1 MERKR
6 ERERFVIEI
15 RQHFYLEHRSNV
27 ECREQTRILA
37 RWGSNVISD
46 SFPVS
51 TILVE
56 IDSPEKS
63 RFDPIHNSQRNV
75 LEEVCDVAN
84 YYFRRSKYGIGDPF
98 GSREERASARARAR
112 DDADGIP
119 ALPAGIHGRA
129 VSRARARAE
138 KARP

>member
-1 MERKR
+1 
-6 ERERFVIEI
+6 
-15 RQHFYLEHRSNV
+15 
-27 ECREQTRILA
+27 
-37 RWGSNVISD
+37 
-46 SFPVS
+46 
-51 TILVE
+51 
-56 IDSPEKS
+56 
-63 RFDPIHNSQRNV
+63 

-129 VSRARARAE
+129 VRARARARKRRVLE
-138 KARP
+138 LVSRGADRSRGP